1 MTMQALAPITLF
13 CYNRPEHLRRTVE
26 ALQKNELASES
37 ELIIYSDG
45 PKTDADAAKVNAV
58 REYIRTISGF
68 KSVKINASPANK
80 GLASSVIDGVTE
92 VVNQYGRIIVLED
105 DVLTSKYFLKFMND
119 ALNTY
124 ENCTEVLAIGS
135 WNYFA
140 HPQKIKSDFFLRLPD
155 SIGWATYQRSWV
167 LFEGNSQFLLDQ
179 LQKRN
184 LIDKFNMD
192 KSYRYDEMLKYQIT
206 GKIDSWAIRW
216 TATAI
221 LNDKLTYY
229 PQYSMTKHI
238 GFDAA
243 ATHCKDDYDLNR
255 DLELATCTLNQ
266 IRQSI
271 VENPLAVKYWKK
283 FWGKFNKTDYKNNI
297 KNWTIA
303 FLCQFIPT
311 KVKNLLKWLLISSF
325 RNNYREQI
333 KLKNLPM
340 FLPSTTVVDMNQYAV
355 TIPDFPQ
362 KSELNRRAEKE
373 LALFFQYP
381 VNPSKRGK
389 IKSIF
394 QLPGRVCRMLT
405 DFILSSFN
413 DLRMRCRCLLIK
425 TLLALS
431 NRRGKCIKL
440 AGYKIRYTNSLSLY
454 MEYKDIFINR
464 IYHFQTDNRHPYII
478 DGGGCIGVS
487 VLYFKRIYPE
497 SQIIV
502 FEPDSEISSILRFNL
517 ENNNIQDVT
526 VIESGLSET
535 DGECSFLPD
544 GVDGGKIAPAST
556 KGLDVSQLKTIKLEK
571 LSKYITQPVDF
582 LKLNIEGQEL
592 AVLAELE
599 QHKKLRL
606 IEKMVI
612 EYHGWTEEKQKLGDI
627 LNLLERN
634 GFRYMLHDFDS
645 ETNSS
650 SKPPFSP
657 LPERTWFCL
666 IAAAGKK

>member
-26 ALQKNELASES
+26 ALQKNELAAES

-68 KSVKINASPANK
+68 KSLKINASPANK
-80 GLASSVIDGVTE
+80 GLASSVIYGVTE
-92 VVNQYGRIIVLED
+92 IVNQYGRIIVLED
-105 DVLTSKYFLKFMND
+105 DIVTSPFFLQYMND
-119 ALNTY
+119 ALDFY
-124 ENCTEVLAIGS
+124 
-135 WNYFA
+135 
-140 HPQKIKSDFFLRLPD
+140 SDNKMVMHISGYMYPVNANNLPKCFFLRVGTCW
-155 SIGWATYQRSWV
+155 GWGTWKRAWQNYEKDVNAAIEWFDDKQKYIFNLRNAYNY
-167 LFEGNSQFLLDQ
+167 FHQ
-179 LQKRN
+179 LEANKNRE
-184 LIDKFNMD
+184 ID
-192 KSYRYDEMLKYQIT
+192 T
-206 GKIDSWAIRW
+206 WAIFWYFTIFRLNGLSLHP
-216 TATAI
+216 AI
-221 LNDKLTYY
+221 SLT
-229 PQYSMTKHI
+229 KNI
-238 GFDAA
+238 GFDE
-243 ATHCKDDYDLNR
+243 TGTNCGIFHRYD
-255 DLELATCTLNQ
+255 
-266 IRQSI
+266 
-271 VENPLAVKYWKK
+271 
-283 FWGKFNKTDYKNNI
+283 
-297 KNWTIA
+297 
-303 FLCQFIPT
+303 
-311 KVKNLLKWLLISSF
+311 
-325 RNNYREQI
+325 
-333 KLKNLPM
+333 
-340 FLPSTTVVDMNQYAV
+340 VDMNQYAV

-362 KSELNRRAEKE
+362 KPELNRRAEKE

-394 QLPGRVCRMLT
+394 QLPGRLCRMLT

-440 AGYKIRYTNSLSLY
+440 AGYKIKYTDSASLG
-454 MEYKDIFINR
+454 MDYKNIFINK
-464 IYHFQTDNRHPYII
+464 IYDFKTDNLRPFII

-526 VIESGLSET
+526 VIESELSET

-556 KGLDVSQLKTIKLEK
+556 KGLDASQLKTIKLEK

-599 QHKKLRL
+599 QHEKLRL

-627 LNLLERN
+627 LNLLDRN